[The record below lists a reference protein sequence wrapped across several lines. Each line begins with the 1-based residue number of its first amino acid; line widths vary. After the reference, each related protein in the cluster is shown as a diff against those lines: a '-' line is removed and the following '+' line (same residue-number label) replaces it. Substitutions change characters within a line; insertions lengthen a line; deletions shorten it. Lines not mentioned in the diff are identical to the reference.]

1 MTVGLGFEKY
11 LAHGS
16 DLGAGVTAR
25 LARTHPEAVV
35 AIHLATPGL
44 AVPPGPCSPAEEQHR
59 NETDAW
65 VAEEGGY
72 AHIQSTKPS
81 TLGAALNDSPLGL
94 AAWIGEKIMAWSSPT
109 AHGEPAFER
118 DLLLQTL
125 TIYWTTECITS
136 SFLPYWNFRHAP
148 GSALPSDSP
157 PKVPTA
163 LTNFGGEKVPFPKPP
178 RELAD
183 RYFNVT
189 SWAEHDRGG
198 HFPAAAEPE
207 LFVESLRGA
216 FRPYRSH
223 FSSHQPL

>member
-1 MTVGLGFEKY
+1 
-11 LAHGS
+11 
-16 DLGAGVTAR
+16 
-25 LARTHPEAVV
+25 
-35 AIHLATPGL
+35 
-44 AVPPGPCSPAEEQHR
+44 
-59 NETDAW
+59 
-65 VAEEGGY
+65 
-72 AHIQSTKPS
+72 
-81 TLGAALNDSPLGL
+81 
-94 AAWIGEKIMAWSSPT
+94 
-109 AHGEPAFER
+109 
-118 DLLLQTL
+118 
-125 TIYWTTECITS
+125 
-136 SFLPYWNFRHAP
+136 
-148 GSALPSDSP
+148 
-157 PKVPTA
+157 VPTA